1 MYFKT
6 MVIQTIYVFYCHSCG
21 KVIFVRD
28 IRSSGMS
35 NVADIKCGGKKELC
49 IQPLSA
55 SGWCLAVQRWER
67 RKVEERRGG
76 I

>member
-1 MYFKT
+1 

-35 NVADIKCGGKKELC
+35 NVADIKCGGKK
-49 IQPLSA
+49 
-55 SGWCLAVQRWER
+55 
-67 RKVEERRGG
+67 
-76 I
+76 